1 MTDPKRLS
9 EAVDASAEELDLLR
23 LAQPGMPVGERAA
36 VWSRI
41 AAQVSLPLPPGAGPA
56 TSSGGAVTS
65 PVSSVVGSGKVLAA
79 VALVAALGAGGY
91 GVLRGALAGGKPPVL
106 GAAPQAPLNR
116 VASQPAEAL
125 PPPSEP
131 VLPASPASSAARL
144 GAELHRAPPAASPA
158 SPASSSSLLR
168 EESLAVLEVRRALR
182 AGDAA
187 LALRQLGEMETRF
200 PRAALVQEREAL
212 MVEALASSG
221 ARALAERR
229 AQAFLRRYPKSPYA
243 ADVERHAGH

>member
-65 PVSSVVGSGKVLAA
+65 PVSSVVGSGKVLAV

-131 VLPASPASSAARL
+131 VL
-144 GAELHRAPPAASPA
+144 PA

>member
-1 MTDPKRLS
+1 MTEPKRLS
-9 EAVDASAEELDLLR
+9 EALDASAEELDLLR
-23 LAQPGMPVGERAA
+23 SARPAMPIGERDA

-41 AAQVSLPLPPGAGPA
+41 AAQVSLPLAPGAGPA
-56 TSSGGAVTS
+56 TSSGGALPS

-79 VALVAALGAGGY
+79 VALVATLGAGGY
-91 GVLRGALAGGKPPVL
+91 GVLRGSFPGGKPPSL
-106 GAAPQAPLNR
+106 GSAPQAPVNG
-116 VASQPAEAL
+116 VASQPAKVL
-125 PPPSEP
+125 PPPSDSA
-131 VLPASPASSAARL
+131 LPASPSTSAAGL
-144 GAELHRAPPAASPA
+144 GPELHRAPPAASPA
-158 SPASSSSLLR
+158 STASSSSLLR

-200 PRAALVQEREAL
+200 PRGALVQEREAL
-212 MVEALASSG
+212 TVEALASSG

-229 AQAFLRRYPKSPYA
+229 AQAFLHRYPKSPYA